1 MGSEQQ
7 TKCVLIHSL
16 IIHSWTVCPHALYPL
31 IREHGKLL
39 RIYPCQFCLIKF
51 SIPLLFHL
59 NRPID
64 NIKLGRWL
72 HNLIWTPES
81 VVQWQEFYNKAPRLI
96 IYDRGSRMD
105 SEVLPII
112 PKYEDIKFEPCNKK
126 EIQNSTDQS
135 RNDSN
140 NSMASQQTLF
150 LFTLIFF
157 VLRTVFG

>member
-1 MGSEQQ
+1 
-7 TKCVLIHSL
+7 
-16 IIHSWTVCPHALYPL
+16 
-31 IREHGKLL
+31 
-39 RIYPCQFCLIKF
+39 
-51 SIPLLFHL
+51 L

-72 HNLIWTPES
+72 HNLTWTPES

-135 RNDSN
+135 RSDSN

>member
-1 MGSEQQ
+1 
-7 TKCVLIHSL
+7 
-16 IIHSWTVCPHALYPL
+16 
-31 IREHGKLL
+31 
-39 RIYPCQFCLIKF
+39 
-51 SIPLLFHL
+51 L